1 MQPENCFQLGTLVRK
16 SGTDGR
22 VILQLDT
29 DNPKAYQKTES
40 VFVEIHGTLVPF
52 FIEQFRLQPSNNAQV
67 KFKDINDEEQSKTL
81 IGCPVYLPLSA
92 LPPLSGNR
100 FYYHE
105 VIGWEIQDLNSGQSA
120 GIIQDVVENG
130 PNDLFICMNGNH
142 EILIPVADDF
152 IEEVNR
158 EQRVIRMRL
167 PEGLLEV
174 NLKPE

>member
-1 MQPENCFQLGTLVRK
+1 MQPENCFQLGTIVRK

-22 VILQLDT
+22 VILLMDT

-52 FIEQFRLQPSNNAQV
+52 FIEQLRIQPSNTAQV
-67 KFKDINDEEQSKTL
+67 KFKDIQSDEQSQTL
-81 IGCPVYLPLSA
+81 IGCQVYLPLSA
-92 LPPLSGNR
+92 LPPLNGNR

-105 VIGWEIQDLNSGQSA
+105 VIGWEIHDLNSGRVA
-120 GIIQDVVENG
+120 GTVKDVLENG
-130 PNDLFICMNGNH
+130 PNDLFQCVHEGQ

-152 IEEVNR
+152 IKKVDR
-158 EQRVIRMRL
+158 TAKVIHMEL

-174 NLKPE
+174 NRKG